1 MTQKN
6 KQIQQISEIQKSL
19 KSVIQIKGY
28 GGELKVDTKEARPND
43 PVERGEDSVF
53 TIVLPV
59 G

>member
-6 KQIQQISEIQKSL
+6 KQIQKISEIR

>member
-6 KQIQQISEIQKSL
+6 KQIQQISEIRKSL

-28 GGELKVDTKEARPND
+28 VGELKVDTKEARPDD
-43 PVERGEDSVF
+43 PVGRGEESVF